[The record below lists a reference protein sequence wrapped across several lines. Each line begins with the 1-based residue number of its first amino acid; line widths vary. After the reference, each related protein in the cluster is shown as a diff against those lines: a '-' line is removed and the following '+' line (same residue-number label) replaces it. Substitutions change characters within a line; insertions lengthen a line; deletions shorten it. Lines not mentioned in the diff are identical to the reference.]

1 MLFGPITSLGLDAA
15 RILLD
20 GWNGEADRFRAAA
33 IGTRHGN
40 APSPDL
46 LEAMDDVHDG
56 LMELI
61 GDIDR
66 ALERAAP
73 GQQERGILLQ
83 MQVTALALSESIG
96 RSQDM
101 MDVALPA
108 RGATAAEHADGNL
121 VMN

>member
-20 GWNGEADRFRAAA
+20 GWNAEADRFRAAA
-33 IGTRHGN
+33 IGTRHGDV
-40 APSPDL
+40 PSPNL
-46 LEAMDDVHDG
+46 LEAMDEAHDG

-66 ALERAAP
+66 ALERTAP
-73 GQQERGILLQ
+73 GHQERGALLQ
-83 MQVTALALSESIG
+83 MQVTALSLSESIG

-101 MDVALPA
+101 LDRALPSDPM
-108 RGATAAEHADGNL
+108 AAGHEHQMP